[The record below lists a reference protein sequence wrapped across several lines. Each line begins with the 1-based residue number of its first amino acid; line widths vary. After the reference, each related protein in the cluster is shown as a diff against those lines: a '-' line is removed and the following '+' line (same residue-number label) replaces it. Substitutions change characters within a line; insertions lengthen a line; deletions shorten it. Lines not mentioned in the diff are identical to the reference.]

1 MEPCVGRRFKP
12 KEEEKGNMVWE
23 ASVGEREVPS
33 MVQGGKGFGASGRA
47 SAAKAAGA
55 GVLEVCTAECRPLLP
70 KT

>member
-1 MEPCVGRRFKP
+1 
-12 KEEEKGNMVWE
+12 MVWE